1 MTSPVAGLYTDGNGV
16 ARFQAVDRHPDY
28 RRRGLAGTLV
38 HHAGAEG
45 LTWPGVQTL
54 VIVAD
59 PADLLERLEGA
70 GLIVTERGGDSEFPT
85 QIRLSENSKE
95 SSSLSTLASPN

>member
-1 MTSPVAGLYTDGNGV
+1 
-16 ARFQAVDRHPDY
+16 
-28 RRRGLAGTLV
+28 V

-59 PADLLERLEGA
+59 PADEAIRVYRSVGFDGTETQVQLLRKPPGHA
-70 GLIVTERGGDSEFPT
+70 
-85 QIRLSENSKE
+85 
-95 SSSLSTLASPN
+95 